1 METPSS
7 LRPVRARLTSDA
19 ERVRVRA
26 DGPIVISESGGET
39 ERAIT
44 GDGWQ
49 IIEPDSRKGINIGEV
64 RSTENITLTAES
76 GVIEVSMMVRGEWG
90 LPHRYPGRLRF
101 VADDARRLMVINYVD
116 VEAYVACVVASE
128 IWPSFHDEAYRA
140 QAIVVRTYVLQQM
153 RRRRNAEYDIRA
165 GESAQ
170 SYRGLRTDE
179 VGRRARAAARYSRG
193 VVCTT
198 PVGGTDRL
206 FTTYYSAV
214 CGGVTQS
221 GSVFGEPSELKPL
234 SGGVACDY
242 CRIAPGETYRW
253 GPVRLSAEDVRLR
266 LAARDPAFEKFFAI
280 KSIKASKRTAA
291 GRALAFRVEDSNG
304 RSHVVP
310 AETFR
315 LAIGAR
321 LLKSGE
327 FTVTIHAG
335 EVRFAGGRGFGHG
348 VGLCQWGMQG
358 QALAGKKA
366 GDILRFYYPGS
377 KLSRVQ

>member
-1 METPSS
+1 METPGS

-19 ERVRVRA
+19 KRVRVRA

-39 ERAIT
+39 ERGIT
-44 GDGWQ
+44 GNAWRV
-49 IIEPDSRKGINIGEV
+49 IEPDSRTGINIGEV
-64 RSTENITLTAES
+64 RSTDDITLTAES
-76 GVIEVSMMVRGEWG
+76 GVIEVSIMGQGEWG
-90 LPHRYPGRLRF
+90 LPRRYPGRLRL
-101 VADDARRLMVINYVD
+101 VANDARHLTVINYVD
-116 VEAYVACVVASE
+116 IEPYVACVVASE
-128 IWPSFHDEAYRA
+128 IWPDFHDEAYRA
-140 QAIVVRTYVLQQM
+140 QAIVARTYVLQQM
-153 RRRRNAEYDIRA
+153 RRRRNAEHDIRT
-165 GESAQ
+165 GESTQA
-170 SYRGLRTDE
+170 YRGLRTDE

-221 GSVFGEPSELKPL
+221 GSVFGESPELKPL
-234 SGGVACDY
+234 AGGVACDY
-242 CRIAPGETYRW
+242 CRIAPGDTYRW
-253 GPVRLSAEDVRLR
+253 GPVRLSTEDVRLR
-266 LAARDPAFEKFFAI
+266 LAARDPAFERFSRI
-280 KSIKASKRTAA
+280 RSIAASERTAA
-291 GRALAFRVEDSNG
+291 GRALAFRVEDSDG

-310 AETFR
+310 AETLR

-321 LLKSGE
+321 VLKSSE
-327 FTVTIHAG
+327 FTVTIDAG
-335 EVRFAGGRGFGHG
+335 EVRFADGRGFGHG

-366 GDILRFYYPGS
+366 GEILRHYYPGS